1 MKTFGETIRTLRENN
16 KLPLRK
22 VAALLDIDQ
31 SFLSKIERNERKAT
45 KEQVIQL
52 AIIFKTDEKN
62 LIIQFL
68 SDKVTYEV
76 VNEEFGFEALKVA
89 EQKVKYLINKKNG

>member
-1 MKTFGETIRTLRENN
+1 MKTFGETIRELREKN

-52 AIIFKTDEKN
+52 AKIFITDEKN
-62 LIIQFL
+62 LLIQFL
-68 SDKVTYEV
+68 SDKVTYEI

-89 EQKVKYLINKKNG
+89 EKKVKYLKSKTK